1 MKTSVLSIQHI
12 DSTNEF
18 KVLMLIGDD
27 RQQFTF
33 TVEHPQQESFAVIG
47 GDIDFCNFFRFNQ
60 HISAKVGDL
69 VGQVDRDKIV
79 ELPVG
84 VGDFYTPEEAMELQK
99 HFRQSDRIINYRPT
113 EAMRSEVRDRVI
125 ELVEKL
131 PESMLDEAIK
141 VLESL
146 YLNANN
152 LK

>member
-1 MKTSVLSIQHI
+1 MKTSVLSIQPI
-12 DSTNEF
+12 EGTNEF
-18 KVLMLIGDD
+18 KVLMSIGDE

-33 TVEHPQQESFAVIG
+33 TVEHPEQESFAVIG
-47 GDIDFCNFFRFNQ
+47 GDVNFCKFFRFNQ
-60 HISAKVGDL
+60 HISATVGNL
-69 VGQVDRDKIV
+69 VGQVEWGKIV

-99 HFRQSDRIINYRPT
+99 HFRQSDRFINEQPT

-131 PESMLDEAIK
+131 PESMLYEAIK

-146 YLNANN
+146 YVKANHI
-152 LK
+152 K

>member
-1 MKTSVLSIQHI
+1 MKTSVLSIQPI
-12 DSTNEF
+12 EETNEF
-18 KVLMLIGDD
+18 NVLMLIGDE

-33 TVEHPQQESFAVIG
+33 TIEQPKQESFTVVG
-47 GDIDFCNFFRFNQ
+47 GDIDFCKFFRFNQ

-69 VGQVDRDKIV
+69 VGQVDRGKII
-79 ELPVG
+79 ELPVT

-99 HFRQSDRIINYRPT
+99 HFRKQPR
-113 EAMRSEVRDRVI
+113 EEMRSGVRNQAI

-146 YLNANN
+146 YVKANN

>member
-1 MKTSVLSIQHI
+1 MKTSVLSIQHTDRI
-12 DSTNEF
+12 NEF

-79 ELPVG
+79 ELPVS

-99 HFRQSDRIINYRPT
+99 HFRQRDRAIDNPPT
-113 EAMRSEVRDRVI
+113 AAMRSEVRDRVI
-125 ELVEKL
+125 EIIEKL

-141 VLESL
+141 VLEPL
-146 YLNANN
+146 YLKANN